1 MEDSEV
7 TAQKAIQFY
16 GAGVAAWFNTALE
29 HDKSILTLSAAGIG
43 LLVTLLTTAGLS
55 SAEALLL
62 YVGAILSFLL
72 SIVCVLLIFN
82 RNKTHIE
89 QIITGANSAAD
100 SFLTKLDHAA
110 LVSFGAGVIF
120 SVLIGVSAGI
130 DSYTK
135 GKQVMTEK
143 KITENLQISNE
154 SFNNLAKLQ
163 QTDLSKSFNNV
174 ARLQPQPA
182 PAATPPADQ
191 PAVPAP
197 QTSTSQSGSTE

>member
-1 MEDSEV
+1 MEDSEA

-55 SAEALLL
+55 SAEALIL
-62 YVGAILSFLL
+62 YVGAIFSFLL
-72 SIVCVLLIFN
+72 SIICILLIFN

-110 LVSFGAGVIF
+110 LVAFCVGVIF

-135 GKQVMTEK
+135 GKQAMTEK
-143 KITENLQISNE
+143 KITENLQIANE
-154 SFNNLAKLQ
+154 SFNNMAKLQ
-163 QTDLSKSFNNV
+163 QTDISKSFNNV
-174 ARLQPQPA
+174 ARLQPQTA
-182 PAATPPADQ
+182 PAATPPSEQ
-191 PAVPAP
+191 PATPAP
-197 QTSTSQSGSTE
+197 QTTSPQSSPTE